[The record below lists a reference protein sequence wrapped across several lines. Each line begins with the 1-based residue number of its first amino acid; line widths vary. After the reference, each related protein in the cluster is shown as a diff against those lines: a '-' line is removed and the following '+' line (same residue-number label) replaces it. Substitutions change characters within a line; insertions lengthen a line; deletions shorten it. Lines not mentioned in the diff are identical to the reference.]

1 VRWVSRGSS
10 LSSCSPT
17 PSFSHART
25 AIQAV
30 VTVDLE
36 PAHLVGTGGAIGA
49 VLRYWVGQ
57 RISQGSSGRFPLA
70 TFAVNVVGSFVFGL
84 AIFAGANEST
94 LQLVGT
100 GICGSFTT
108 FSTFSV
114 ETVRLYERGERALAV
129 GNAAATLACSL
140 AAIGLAW
147 VLVMSSSL

>member
-1 VRWVSRGSS
+1 
-10 LSSCSPT
+10 T
-17 PSFSHART
+17 RT
-25 AIQAV
+25 V

-36 PAHLVGTGGAIGA
+36 PAHVVGTGGAIGA
-49 VLRYWVGQ
+49 ILRYWVGQ
-57 RISQGSSGRFPLA
+57 RVSDRASSDRFPLA

-84 AIFAGANEST
+84 AVFAGATEST
-94 LQLVGT
+94 LRLLGT

-114 ETVRLYERGERALAV
+114 ETVRLYERGDRALAV

-147 VLVMSSSL
+147 VLVTASPL